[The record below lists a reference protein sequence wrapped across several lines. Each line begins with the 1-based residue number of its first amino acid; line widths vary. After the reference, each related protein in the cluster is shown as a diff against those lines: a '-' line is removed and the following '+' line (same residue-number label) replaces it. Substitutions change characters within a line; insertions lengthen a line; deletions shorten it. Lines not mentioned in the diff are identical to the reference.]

1 MALDDTQD
9 GIPGHSHGSTRHP
22 DTGTSGP
29 PARASGGSTPQS
41 AARETTVAS
50 ADRLAGQLDAEFGQP
65 VTVSTDALSATLL
78 GVPRIAVD
86 AFVYRHQQGPQ
97 TDGDTRQSALFDIEN
112 TGDRPLRWDHKK
124 TSFIGTDGY
133 TYRGA
138 HLSLDPARLGPGCH
152 TRSVDI
158 EPGCRA
164 RVMTLVERL
173 PEGVEVARV
182 VHSVPSRHHP
192 DRRLTFDLQ

>member
-9 GIPGHSHGSTRHP
+9 GIPGHSNGSTRHP

-29 PARASGGSTPQS
+29 PARASGRSTPAS
-41 AARETTVAS
+41 TGRETAVAS
-50 ADRLAGQLDAEFGQP
+50 ADRLSGQIDSEFGQP
-65 VTVSTDALSATLL
+65 MTVSTDSLSATLL
-78 GVPRIAVD
+78 GVPQVAVD
-86 AFVYRHQQGPQ
+86 EFVYRHQQGQ

-112 TGDRPLRWDHKK
+112 TSDRPLRWDHNK

-133 TYRGA
+133 TYRAA

-173 PEGVEVARV
+173 PEGVEVARI